1 MPDKKVPTSRAGTS
15 ASAAKHRDYTATLSV
30 DQSPDVA
37 YAAILNVRGW
47 WSGDIEGR
55 TDQVGEEWTYRY
67 EDIHYSKQRVTEL
80 VPGKK
85 VVWLVLDSRLSF
97 VKDQSE
103 WNGTRVVFD
112 VARKGAKT
120 EVTFTH
126 VGLEPGAGVL
136 QRLLGRMGLVHSG
149 QPPEPHRHREGRAE
163 REEVTRPCP
172 ARSARRAAASAVP
185 QPPGPAGR
193 ARSGTRPPG
202 TGATR
207 GAAAQGRICASRT
220 ADRIASRRAIAE

>member
-47 WSGDIEGR
+47 RSGDIEGR

-112 VARKGAKT
+112 VARQGAKT

-126 VGLEPGAGVL
+126 VGLDPEQECFNACSDAWGSYIRGSLRSLIATGKGEPNEK
-136 QRLLGRMGLVHSG
+136 R
-149 QPPEPHRHREGRAE
+149 
-163 REEVTRPCP
+163 
-172 ARSARRAAASAVP
+172 
-185 QPPGPAGR
+185 
-193 ARSGTRPPG
+193 
-202 TGATR
+202 
-207 GAAAQGRICASRT
+207 
-220 ADRIASRRAIAE
+220 